1 MLIVLTGDHP
11 CPMFV
16 KVSDR
21 SRVFKVSI
29 EKEEDPIDFAWVTE
43 MLDLKFESEIERGF
57 LFRTRGV
64 HHIRKVLSGKLVL
77 EKGVTDRNRG
87 YKEDSCTSLTESSS
101 EEGQLGTFGGNRG
114 ECSKWARVNSGDGLS
129 KELSSPIRI
138 QKRSSSDSLIEG
150 RGTVVR
156 RVVPRQVLV
165 NQNIRRVGADHRWRA
180 LSDYLE
186 MGLFIYLWKIWMEE
200 KISKKRRYMRKDYS
214 VKKHGMRTRNG
225 GCDVEESRK
234 DGQRNNKRKGLKELA
249 RNFEEET
256 SKVIEIGVALGFDF
270 KGKENEVVLEVA
282 RRERED
288 EESLALEQNRKV
300 Q

>member
-1 MLIVLTGDHP
+1 MLIVLTGDHH

-21 SRVFKVSI
+21 SRVFKREDFSLVS
-29 EKEEDPIDFAWVTE
+29 DRDTRWGRRCVVRPSFGDT
-43 MLDLKFESEIERGF
+43 DLKDDDVMDKGVEREGKARSRKDESKLLLR
-57 LFRTRGV
+57 RTRGV

-138 QKRSSSDSLIEG
+138 QERSSSDSLIEG

-156 RVVPRQVLV
+156 RVGPRQVLV
-165 NQNIRRVGADHRWRA
+165 NQNIRRVGADQVESTFRLPGDGPVHIPLEDLDGGKLVGKDLRA
-180 LSDYLE
+180 VP
-186 MGLFIYLWKIWMEE
+186 
-200 KISKKRRYMRKDYS
+200 IS
-214 VKKHGMRTRNG
+214 
-225 GCDVEESRK
+225 
-234 DGQRNNKRKGLKELA
+234 
-249 RNFEEET
+249 
-256 SKVIEIGVALGFDF
+256 
-270 KGKENEVVLEVA
+270 VVLE
-282 RRERED
+282 E
-288 EESLALEQNRKV
+288 LRKNSSGINKQV
-300 Q
+300 SPQIIISK